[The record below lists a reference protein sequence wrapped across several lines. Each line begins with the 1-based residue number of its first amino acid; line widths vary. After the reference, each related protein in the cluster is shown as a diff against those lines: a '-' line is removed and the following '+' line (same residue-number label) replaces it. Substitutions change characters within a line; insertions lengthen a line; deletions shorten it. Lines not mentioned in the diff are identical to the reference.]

1 MIKKFGKL
9 FYDKEEGGNFMKKR
23 IENQNKKVKVVI
35 HSGNLRIYDL
45 LQEILLKQAKSIF

>member
-1 MIKKFGKL
+1 
-9 FYDKEEGGNFMKKR
+9 MKKR